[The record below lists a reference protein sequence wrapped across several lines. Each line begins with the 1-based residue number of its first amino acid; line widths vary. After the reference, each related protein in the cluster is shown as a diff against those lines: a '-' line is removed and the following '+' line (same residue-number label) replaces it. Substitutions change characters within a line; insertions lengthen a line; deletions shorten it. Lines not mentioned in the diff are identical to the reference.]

1 MPAPFGR
8 KLGRLW
14 RVVLL
19 ALITA
24 LLASASVADDPD
36 RYPSRPIRLII
47 PNTAGGT
54 SDILARL
61 IGDRLEDALGQ
72 PVIVESRP
80 GAAGRIA
87 LEYTAKAAPD
97 GYTLFLGNNGTNAI
111 VQSTQPGAADVTTLV
126 PVIKLASLAIVV
138 VANPKLGVESL
149 TDLIDR
155 ARRDPGGIAYASGAI
170 GSTSHLAAA
179 LLSKRAGIRM
189 LQIPYAGTAA
199 AVKDVLAGE
208 VPVLFTHLA
217 TVATLVRAGRLHALA
232 VSGPDRA
239 AAFPD
244 VPTIAESGF
253 PDFDVVT
260 WHGVLVPPGTSN
272 DIVQRLHRELAR
284 IIATPQLGQP
294 LAAMGMAPL
303 GGTPEAF
310 AADIR
315 TDRKRWA
322 TVLRDAGLLVR

>member
-8 KLGRLW
+8 KLGQLW

-19 ALITA
+19 ALVMA
-24 LLASASVADDPD
+24 LLAPASVADDPD

-208 VPVLFTHLA
+208 VPLLFTHLA

-232 VSGPDRA
+232 VSGPERA

-284 IIATPQLGQP
+284 IIATPQLGQQ

-322 TVLRDAGLLVR
+322 TVLRDAGLSVR

>member
-1 MPAPFGR
+1 MPALFGR
-8 KLGRLW
+8 QLGRVW
-14 RVVLL
+14 RVALL
-19 ALITA
+19 ALVTA
-24 LLASASVADDPD
+24 VLAPASAAENPD

-72 PVIVESRP
+72 PIIVESRP

-87 LEYTAKAAPD
+87 LEYTVKAAPD

-232 VSGPDRA
+232 VSGPERA

-284 IIATPQLGQP
+284 IIATPQLGQQ

-303 GGTPEAF
+303 GGSPEAF

-315 TDRKRWA
+315 ADRKRWA
-322 TVLRDAGLLVR
+322 TVLRDAGLSAR

>member
-8 KLGRLW
+8 KLGQLW

-19 ALITA
+19 ALVMA
-24 LLASASVADDPD
+24 LLAPASVADDPD

-208 VPVLFTHLA
+208 VPLLFTHLA

-232 VSGPDRA
+232 VSGPERA

-272 DIVQRLHRELAR
+272 AIVQRLHRELAR
-284 IIATPQLGQP
+284 IIATPQLGQQ

-322 TVLRDAGLLVR
+322 TVLRDAGLSVR